1 MENTYWNT
9 SCVDKLQIL
18 KYIPNQL
25 KGFLLAL
32 QCNAA
37 GFASGNIH
45 TQKTGKSGQ
54 VWNFK
59 KIWRAVLKTGLK

>member
-25 KGFLLAL
+25 K
-32 QCNAA
+32 
-37 GFASGNIH
+37 
-45 TQKTGKSGQ
+45 
-54 VWNFK
+54 
-59 KIWRAVLKTGLK
+59 RAFC